1 MAASVQS
8 IPAVSTGR
16 RRQKEK
22 PAQPEDRG
30 SVIGVRP
37 AIFAILNR

>member
-8 IPAVSTGR
+8 IPAVSTGH

-22 PAQPEDRG
+22 PAQPEDHAG
-30 SVIGVRP
+30 QELWAG
-37 AIFAILNR
+37 